1 MVEEHLH
8 EADFHFPEGVVVFL
22 EDSLGS
28 WWPKQSMTVLFEP
41 NLYPQFELELN
52 PQFPFDSSLLTN
64 EEGFEEKEGP
74 HLPSLLRG

>member
-1 MVEEHLH
+1 
-8 EADFHFPEGVVVFL
+8 
-22 EDSLGS
+22 
-28 WWPKQSMTVLFEP
+28 MTVLFEP